1 MRDARL
7 GGLPRHPPR
16 RARNPN
22 SELFSKHAL
31 NYFHHRARSSLGHT
45 HAEDFVS
52 VVRVHPS
59 MGEGGVRQDHLT
71 AGSTIS

>member
-1 MRDARL
+1 LYPFDFAVGTLVADFSRICSLVESEQMRDARL

-31 NYFHHRARSSLGHT
+31 TLFLWLFDLD
-45 HAEDFVS
+45 HAS
-52 VVRVHPS
+52 
-59 MGEGGVRQDHLT
+59 
-71 AGSTIS
+71 

>member
-31 NYFHHRARSSLGHT
+31 SRIWASSLAPVQAMSSHSLPREE
-45 HAEDFVS
+45 ADYK
-52 VVRVHPS
+52 
-59 MGEGGVRQDHLT
+59 
-71 AGSTIS
+71 